1 MAIKAFL
8 DANIYFAAARSPLGG
23 SGFVLELAK
32 KGKLEVFI
40 TREVLKEAERNLR
53 LKEDVRVLVRYY
65 ENLKFTKLK
74 IITIDKGKAKKKFEK
89 IINEKDALVLAGAGK
104 SKVDYLVTLDRKHFF
119 TNKMRLARLP
129 FKIVTPGQLIE
140 ELSA

>member
-53 LKEDVRVLVRYY
+53 LKEDVRVLVKYY

-74 IITIDKGKAKKKFEK
+74 IITKGKAKKKFEK

-129 FKIVTPGQLIE
+129 FKIVTSGQLIE

>member
-8 DANIYFAAARSPLGG
+8 DANIYFAAARSPLRG

-74 IITIDKGKAKKKFEK
+74 IITKGKAKKKFEK

-129 FKIVTPGQLIE
+129 FKIVTSGQLIE